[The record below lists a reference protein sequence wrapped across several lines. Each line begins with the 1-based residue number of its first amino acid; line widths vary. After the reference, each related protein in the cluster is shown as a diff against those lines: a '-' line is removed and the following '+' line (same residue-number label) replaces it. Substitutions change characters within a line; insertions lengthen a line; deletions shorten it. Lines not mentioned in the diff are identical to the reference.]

1 MAFCFLYLFLKKQI
15 LSYKA
20 TMLKEKI
27 ASKLK
32 SKQSKDFIIYG
43 FGQAVNLISPLLVI
57 PYIVFICGEEGLGKA
72 GVGFSFALIAIVLVD
87 YGSYINGTKEVSIN
101 YSNRTVLEEK
111 FTTIY
116 LSKLLLLVSVILMS
130 SIIIFSIP
138 FFQKDGLQLL
148 LSMLI
153 VVGQFINPTW
163 FFQGIQN
170 FKWISIINVISKVIY
185 VVSIFLFIKK
195 PEDYIYINFFL
206 GIGSIIASSLGFIW
220 IYNHYSFSLKNASL
234 PKAIALIKNE
244 FSLTISQLF
253 FSFYQYAPIILIS
266 YVCGDFIAGQYRII
280 DQVIMIFRT
289 YFQMFFNFI
298 YADICLQIYTN
309 VKTGLHNWKIK
320 NGLNY
325 LMILVLLIVFYFN
338 FKIILLFF
346 NVNVADVDKLGSYFK
361 LGLLIPVFMGI
372 SFALKQL
379 MFSFNKNKE
388 YIKITFF
395 TTILSL
401 IIMFFLLKIAG
412 LKGAFIATIIAE
424 ILFIIFYFF
433 ILSPKINNK
442 IKDEDCNS

>member
-1 MAFCFLYLFLKKQI
+1 MKFIKIIRFQNLLMLALLQFIIRFVFLKNQKQLRQ
-15 LSYKA
+15 LS
-20 TMLKEKI
+20 
-27 ASKLK
+27 
-32 SKQSKDFIIYG
+32 IYG
-43 FGQAVNLISPLLVI
+43 VGQFFNLVSPLVVV

-101 YSNRTVLEEK
+101 HSNRIVLEEK

-116 LSKLLLLVSVILMS
+116 LSKLLLLAAVLLMS
-130 SIIIFSIP
+130 CLLIFSIP
-138 FFQKDGLQLL
+138 FFQKDKWQLL
-148 LSMLI
+148 MSLLI

-170 FKWISIINVISKVIY
+170 FKWISIINVLSKVIY
-185 VVSIFLFIKK
+185 VGSVFLFITK
-195 PEDYIYINFFL
+195 PEDYIYINLFL
-206 GIGSIIASSLGFIW
+206 GIGSIVASSLGFFW

-234 PKAIALIKNE
+234 PKALALLKSE

-266 YVCGDFIAGQYRII
+266 YVCGNFIAGQYRII

-298 YADICLQIYTN
+298 YADICLQIYTD
-309 VKTGLHNWKIK
+309 VKTGIYKWKVK

-325 LMILVLLIVFYFN
+325 LMILVLLIIFYFN
-338 FKIILLFF
+338 SEIILLFF
-346 NVNVADVDKLGSYFK
+346 KVNVVDVHKLESYFR

-388 YIKITFF
+388 YIIITFF
-395 TTILSL
+395 TTIVSL
-401 IIMFFLLKIAG
+401 LVMFFLLQNIG
-412 LKGAFIATIIAE
+412 LKGAFIATILAE
-424 ILFIIFYFF
+424 ILFIILYFYNLFSK
-433 ILSPKINNK
+433 IKINTT
-442 IKDEDCNS
+442 DEDSNS

>member
-1 MAFCFLYLFLKKQI
+1 
-15 LSYKA
+15 
-20 TMLKEKI
+20 MLKEKLVN
-27 ASKLK
+27 KLK
-32 SKQSKDFIIYG
+32 SQQIKNFIIYG

-57 PYIVFICGEEGLGKA
+57 PYIVFVCGEEGLGKA

-101 YSNRTVLEEK
+101 HSDRTILEEK

-116 LSKLLLLVSVILMS
+116 LSKLILLVSVIIIS

-138 FFQKDGLQLL
+138 FFQKDKSQLL
-148 LSMLI
+148 LSLFI

-170 FKWISIINVISKVIY
+170 FKWISIINVLSKVIY
-185 VVSIFLFIKK
+185 ISSVFLFIKR
-195 PEDYIYINFFL
+195 PEDYIYINFFI
-206 GIGSIIASSLGFIW
+206 GIGSIIASSLGFFW
-220 IYNHYSFSLKNASL
+220 IYNHYSFSLKNYSF
-234 PKAIALIKNE
+234 PKAFALIKNE
-244 FSLTISQLF
+244 FTLTTSQLF

-280 DQVIMIFRT
+280 DQIIMIFRT

-309 VKTGLHNWKIK
+309 VKTGIYKWKIK

-325 LMILVLLIVFYFN
+325 LMVLLILLVFYF
-338 FKIILLFF
+338 KAETILLFF
-346 NVNVADVDKLGSYFK
+346 KVNVADVDKLGSFFK

-395 TTILSL
+395 STILSL
-401 IIMFFLLKIAG
+401 FVMIFLLQKIG
-412 LKGAFIATIIAE
+412 LKGAFISTILAE
-424 ILFIIFYFF
+424 ILFIILYFYNLF
-433 ILSPKINNK
+433 SKINTNN
-442 IKDEDCNS
+442 KDEDSNS